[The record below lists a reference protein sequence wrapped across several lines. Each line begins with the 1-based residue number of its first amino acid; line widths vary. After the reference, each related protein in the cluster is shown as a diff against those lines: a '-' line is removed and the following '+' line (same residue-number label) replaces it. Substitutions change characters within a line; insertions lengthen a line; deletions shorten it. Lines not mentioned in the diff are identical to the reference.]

1 VWTPASERADRGEH
15 PRADRRER
23 RSAVTTVDI
32 GVRQAERARR
42 EGTRRNRF
50 LYFVGEHA
58 LAIALGLIFLAP
70 FWFIAVTAVMSDREA
85 LTGALWPGDWRWDNF
100 IELWR
105 RAPMLT
111 WLRNSLLYSVL
122 ATGFMLL
129 SSIPAAYALARL
141 RWRGRNLVLLAVLT
155 MMMLPP
161 QVTVVPMYMVWARYD
176 LTGTLWPLILP
187 NLFGD
192 AFSIFLLR
200 QFLLT
205 IPQEYSDAARVDGAG
220 ELQVLWRVILP
231 LARPAISATAILMFF
246 LTWNDYFGPLLYT
259 SERAENWPL
268 ALGLAAF
275 RNLNHVEWNLTMAAT
290 LLVMLPVLVVFF
302 LAQRAFVQGVTL
314 TGVKG

>member
-1 VWTPASERADRGEH
+1 M
-15 PRADRRER
+15 
-23 RSAVTTVDI
+23 TTVDV
-32 GVRQAERARR
+32 GVARAGGRVGGRAGRSGFLTFVAEHS
-42 EGTRRNRF
+42 
-50 LYFVGEHA
+50 V
-58 LAIALGLIFLAP
+58 AIALGLIFLAP
-70 FWFIAVTAVMSDREA
+70 FWFIAVTAVMTDRQA
-85 LTGALWPGDWRWDNF
+85 LTGALWPAEWQWGNF

-111 WLRNSLLYSVL
+111 WLRNSLLYSGL

-141 RWRGRNLVLLAVLT
+141 RWKGRNLVLLAVLT

-161 QVTVVPMYMVWARYD
+161 QVTVVPMYTIWARYE

-192 AFSIFLLR
+192 AFSVFLLR

-205 IPQEYSDAARVDGAG
+205 IPQEYSDAARVDGAT
-220 ELQVLWRVILP
+220 ELQVLWRVVLP

-302 LAQRAFVQGVTL
+302 LAQKAFVQGVTL

>member
-1 VWTPASERADRGEH
+1 
-15 PRADRRER
+15 
-23 RSAVTTVDI
+23 VTTVDV
-32 GVRQAERARR
+32 GVAGAARRARSRARR
-42 EGTRRNRF
+42 ADVLT
-50 LYFVGEHA
+50 FVAEHA
-58 LAIALGLIFLAP
+58 VAIALALAFLAP
-70 FWFIAVTAVMSDREA
+70 FWFIGVTAVMSDREA
-85 LTGALWPGDWRWDNF
+85 LTGALWPTEWHWSNF
-100 IELWR
+100 VELWR

-111 WLRNSLLYSVL
+111 WLRNSLLYSCL

-161 QVTVVPMYMVWARYD
+161 QVTVVPMYMVWARYG

-200 QFLLT
+200 QFLVT

-220 ELQVLWRVILP
+220 ELQVLWRVVLP
-231 LARPAISATAILMFF
+231 LARPAIAATGILMFF
-246 LTWNDYFGPLLYT
+246 LTWNDYFGPLLYA
-259 SERAENWPL
+259 SERQENWPL

-290 LLVMLPVLVVFF
+290 LLVMLPVIVVFF
-302 LAQRAFVQGVTL
+302 FAQKAFVQGVTL